1 MYALVLLYHPT
12 DSKSSKRDRP
22 ISWDETGREKSWHL
36 FLLNYLIESFNRR
49 APCKDIGTF
58 LNLNDCIFEYLMIV
72 YG

>member
-1 MYALVLLYHPT
+1 MWKKIWFHII
-12 DSKSSKRDRP
+12 SKLKS

-36 FLLNYLIESFNRR
+36 FLLTLKKTPESLRR
-49 APCKDIGTF
+49 RDPCKDIGTV